1 MFCEQCGTKFGV
13 DAKFCGGCGAP
24 RKSVD
29 QNPSETVAEQSKGE
43 AKSVTPFDTKVKILA
58 ALWVTFGE
66 EPDWQDFI
74 SQEDLGLPLAF
85 MIANAWVDKKAVLG
99 KSGEDLIHE
108 TFENLLTGLD
118 IEVDTGFENL
128 DQIVLDESA

>member
-13 DAKFCGGCGAP
+13 DAKFCSGCGAP

-29 QNPSETVAEQSKGE
+29 QNPLESPPEQFKGQSE
-43 AKSVTPFDTKVKILA
+43 SVTPFDTKVKILA
-58 ALWVTFGE
+58 ALWVTFGQ

-108 TFENLLTGLD
+108 TFENLLTAME
-118 IEVDTGFENL
+118 IAVDTGFENL
-128 DQIVLDESA
+128 DQIVLDENA

>member
-13 DAKFCGGCGAP
+13 DAKFCSGCGAP

-29 QNPSETVAEQSKGE
+29 QYPLEKVVEQGKGGTN
-43 AKSVTPFDTKVKILA
+43 SGTPFDTKVKILSD
-58 ALWVTFGE
+58 LWIRFAE
-66 EPDWQDFI
+66 EPDWQDFV

-85 MIANAWVDKKAVLG
+85 MIAHAWVDKKAVLG
-99 KSGEDLIHE
+99 KSGEGLIHQ

-118 IEVDTGFENL
+118 IPVDTGFDNL
-128 DQIVLDESA
+128 DQIVLDENA